1 MGERKMIRE
10 ERFFVKEIDE
20 MIKSQLEVKLEIK
33 KEKVNNLEEAEI
45 EKILTIIKEKKNLI
59 LALFQGD
66 FSLNE
71 YVIKQKMKKEE
82 CQLTSYEKIANR
94 IILKRIDEIFDMI
107 TKQQTKSGR
116 LISVCADRQ
125 FFIKEVISSNI
136 QKSFIEDCIELEE
149 IRIIKI

>member
-1 MGERKMIRE
+1 MIRE

-20 MIKSQLEVKLEIK
+20 MIKSQLEGKLEIK